1 MNINN
6 NFFNKVYGLLKNRL
20 NQLIEII
27 AIVAIMMI
35 FLNWILNINFFE
47 QYNKYWMFLF
57 LVILFIIKIK
67 NNSSEQIIL
76 LISSVSTIIIQNI
89 YNIFYSKNFDCEQ
102 FSLSLAIILIIILL
116 INGYVQNSDHSLGE
130 SLADDFF
137 NLVYINSQKSYEIA
151 MLFDD
156 KIMTAVKKEKYISKT
171 KETNYKFDVNST
183 LNASR
188 RESEEAGNNISESF
202 EVKNT
207 KSTLLRKIYRS
218 SQNVSQGFDY
228 KLGKLLKFDNI
239 EFKALNTQA
248 TPLLMQILQESKID
262 NPDLNGLEL
271 NLSSMLSNFLSD
283 YTIDYSFK
291 FDDKEFLV
299 RFPYNNRDF
308 FENGYQH
315 GDLQLGKLTLIG
327 IYRGEIDFSEFETIS
342 TRFLEYMSQVIR
354 QPKKMNDQIFLES
367 DNEPKNA
374 EFDIDFEY
382 QKTVGKYHLIDI
394 IAIVQKIDKENN

>member
-1 MNINN
+1 MKKFIE
-6 NFFNKVYGLLKNRL
+6 LLKNRSK
-20 NQLIEII
+20 QLIEII
-27 AIVAIMMI
+27 AIVAIMTI
-35 FLNWILNINFFE
+35 FLNWILNVNFFE

-67 NNSSEQIIL
+67 NNSSEQVTL
-76 LISSVSTIIIQNI
+76 LISSIVTILIQNI
-89 YNIFYSKNFDCEQ
+89 YNIHNKSFDYEQ
-102 FSLSLAIILIIILL
+102 FSLSLALILIMLL
-116 INGYVQNSDHSLGE
+116 SINGYVKNSDYSLTE
-130 SLADDFF
+130 SLPDDFF

-156 KIMTAVKKEKYISKT
+156 KIMTTIKREKHISKT
-171 KETNYKFDVNST
+171 KVTNYKIDVNST
-183 LNASR
+183 LNTKHSD
-188 RESEEAGNNISESF
+188 SEEIGNNISESF

-218 SQNVSQGFDY
+218 SENVGQGFDY
-228 KLGKLLKFDNI
+228 GLGKLLKFDNI

-271 NLSSMLSNFLSD
+271 NMSSMLSNFLSD

-291 FDDKEFLV
+291 FDDKDFLI

-342 TRFLEYMSQVIR
+342 TRFLEYMSCVIS
-354 QPKKMNDQIFLES
+354 QPKKLNDQIFLES
-367 DNEPKNA
+367 DSEHKDA
-374 EFDIDFEY
+374 EFDIDFEF

-394 IAIVQKIDKENN
+394 IAIVQKIDKKEDN